1 MADLKALAE
10 QLVNLSV
17 KEVKELADILKE
29 DYGIEPVAAGPV
41 VVASGEAGGEES
53 AQEQTEFDVVLLSI
67 GNNRMKV
74 YKALKEITGLGLKEA
89 KALADKAPDAVIK
102 EKVSK
107 AEAEEVKEKLEA
119 IGATVEVR

>member
-1 MADLKALAE
+1 MADLKTLAE

-29 DYGIEPVAAGPV
+29 DYGIEPVSAAPV
-41 VVASGEAGGEES
+41 VVAGAEGGGGAE
-53 AQEQTEFDVVLLSI
+53 AQEQTEFDVVLLSL

-89 KALADKAPDAVIK
+89 KALADKAPNAVIK

-107 AEAEEVKEKLEA
+107 AEAEEVKEKLEGL
-119 IGATVEVR
+119 GATVEVK

>member
-1 MADLKALAE
+1 MADLKTLAE

-29 DYGIEPVAAGPV
+29 
-41 VVASGEAGGEES
+41 
-53 AQEQTEFDVVLLSI
+53 VVLLSL

-89 KALADKAPDAVIK
+89 KTLADKAPNAVVK

-119 IGATVEVR
+119 LGATVEVK